1 MTYEGKP
8 LQNPLTCWRYSAL
21 EKKECFQLPSQWDGE
36 METCLRGICGEVL
49 YTVFDKEGK
58 L

>member
-1 MTYEGKP
+1 MKYEGKT
-8 LQNPLTCWRYSAL
+8 LQNPLTCLRYSDL
-21 EKKECFQLPSQWDGE
+21 EKKECFQLPSQWDDG
-36 METCLRGICGEVL
+36 METCFRGICGEV